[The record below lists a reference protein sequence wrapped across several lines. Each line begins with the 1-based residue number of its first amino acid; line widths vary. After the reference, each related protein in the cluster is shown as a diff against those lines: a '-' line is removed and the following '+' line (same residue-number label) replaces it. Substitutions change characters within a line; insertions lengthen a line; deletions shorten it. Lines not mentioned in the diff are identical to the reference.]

1 VPVANCK
8 KEQDGS
14 HPKLEMTLDKFVLYW
29 KEYITSEYPDSMD
42 CLYLKDFHFNRYLS
56 NIYIC

>member
-14 HPKLEMTLDKFVLYW
+14 HPKLEMTLDEYVLYW
-29 KEYITSEYPDSMD
+29 KEYITSEYPDTEICFIQVS
-42 CLYLKDFHFNRYLS
+42 LYYLKTRY
-56 NIYIC
+56 